1 MEMVCVGSCECRKT
15 KCSSQNQSEH
25 TKISWRMNV
34 NAEQSHA
41 VEFKHS
47 NSYFVFSSFRFFV
60 FLFNWLRGWL
70 ESSKVIVWRRKAKI
84 K

>member
-1 MEMVCVGSCECRKT
+1 
-15 KCSSQNQSEH
+15 
-25 TKISWRMNV
+25 MNA

-47 NSYFVFSSFRFFV
+47 NSYFVFSGFRFFV
-60 FLFNWLRGWL
+60 FLFLLFNWLRGWL

>member
-1 MEMVCVGSCECRKT
+1 
-15 KCSSQNQSEH
+15 
-25 TKISWRMNV
+25 MNA

-47 NSYFVFSSFRFFV
+47 NSYFVFSGFRFFV

-70 ESSKVIVWRRKAKI
+70 EGSKVIVWRRKAKI